1 MKKVLTKIGI
11 LAAVFVIAV
20 IVISSRMNKQ
30 TTDNKT
36 DLETATLPVL
46 SMEIDGNEL
55 NQLAGYKSEMQAD
68 FMRDSLTPIDTDK
81 EITLV
86 INPYEYKIKSV
97 AYEVRTSDGSKVVEN
112 AKIKS
117 FEKEED
123 AQKASFTIEQPIRM
137 NQEYSLRFAVETDKE
152 TVYYYTRLI
161 QRAGLNTDKYL
172 EFAQS
177 FYQMCLDK
185 SSRSE
190 LNKYLETDGSMNS
203 QSFTE
208 VNINSTSDMVSWGS
222 LEPQLFRKGVPT
234 IKDIN
239 ETTGSVTVEYMI
251 ASKDDEGNQEIYHVT
266 DFYRMRYTQAKI
278 MLLDFE
284 RSARQVFDGNLP
296 VITKDGINLGVAF
309 KDVQHVTNQNAD
321 IAAFVQE
328 GELWSFNKTANK
340 MTRIFSFREDGETD
354 IRNESTE
361 HNIKIIRVGETGDVD
376 FVLYGYMSRGSHEGT
391 VGTGVYH
398 YSNDQNVLE
407 EKFFL
412 PSTKSYEF
420 LREDLEMLSYIST
433 QDQLYLLLEGNLY
446 RFDTQSKEYEVLK
459 SGISKD
465 AFSVSATNA
474 HAAWLEGND
483 EYNTT
488 EITEID
494 FESGE
499 TRTIAAQEGTKLKAI
514 GFINEDLVYGIA
526 NDQDI
531 LTDASG
537 NIQFAMHEVRIESFD
552 GALVKNYQQE
562 GVYILQVNIQQGLL
576 ELIRANW
583 QDGAYVQINSDHI
596 MNNVQQEEK
605 MLTVNAKVTE
615 RQGMQVR
622 LNFSSSIRDKNPLVI
637 VSKLMENQENRT
649 LNMEPDKTEGGQAY
663 YVYAKG
669 KLDSIFTH
677 PNEAI
682 VRADNQAGVVL
693 NRAQQYVWERG
704 NLKTRVTIDLGDVPE
719 VFRTGTL
726 DTDALA
732 EGLNGAGTVLNLTG
746 CSLKSVLYE
755 VSASRPVIAKIS
767 DTETVVIIGYD
778 PYNTILYNPVT
789 QETYPYGLND
799 STELFQNAGN
809 VFISYIEAIKD

>member
-1 MKKVLTKIGI
+1 MKRILTKIGI
-11 LAAVFVIAV
+11 LAALFVIAV
-20 IVISSRMNKQ
+20 LVISSRMNKQ

-36 DLETATLPVL
+36 DLEAASLPVL

-55 NQLAGYKSEMQAD
+55 NQLLGYKQEMQVD

-81 EITLV
+81 EITLA
-86 INPYEYKIKSV
+86 ITPCGHKIKSV

-117 FEKEED
+117 FSKEENT
-123 AQKASFTIEQPIRM
+123 QKATFAIQQPIRM

-172 EFAQS
+172 EFAET
-177 FYQMCLDK
+177 FYQLCLDK

-190 LNKYLETDGSMNS
+190 LTKYLETDSSMNS
-203 QSFTE
+203 QSYTE
-208 VNINSTSDMVSWGS
+208 VNIKSTNDMVSWGK
-222 LEPQLFRKGVPT
+222 LEPQLFRKGIPT

-239 ETTGSVTVEYMI
+239 ETTGSISIEYMI
-251 ASKDDEGNQEIYHVT
+251 SAKDEEGNQELYHVT
-266 DFYRMRYTQAKI
+266 DFYRMRYTQARV

-296 VITKDGINLGVAF
+296 VITKDGINLGVAS
-309 KDVQHVTNQNAD
+309 KEVQHVTNQNAD
-321 IAAFVQE
+321 IVAFVQE
-328 GELWSFNKTANK
+328 GELWSYNKTANK
-340 MTRIFSFREDGETD
+340 LTRILSFREDGESD
-354 IRNESTE
+354 IRYESTA
-361 HNIKIIRVGETGDVD
+361 HSMKIIRVGETGDVD
-376 FVLYGYMSRGSHEGT
+376 FVLYGYMSRGSHEGV

-412 PSTKSYEF
+412 PTTQSYEF
-420 LREDLEMLSYIST
+420 LRKDLEKLSYIST
-433 QDQLYLLLEGNLY
+433 QDQLYLLLEGSLY

-459 SGISKD
+459 SGIPKD
-465 AFSVSATNA
+465 GFYVSATNA
-474 HAAWLEGND
+474 HAAWMEGND
-483 EYNTT
+483 ANNTT
-488 EITEID
+488 QITEID

-499 TRTIAAQEGTKLKAI
+499 TRTITAAEGTRLRAV

-526 NDQDI
+526 NESDI

-537 NIQFAMHEVRIESFD
+537 NIQFAMNEVRIESFD
-552 GALVKNYQQE
+552 GTLVKNYQQE
-562 GVYILQVNIQQGLL
+562 GVYILGITLQQGLI
-576 ELIRANW
+576 ELSRANW
-583 QDGAYVQINSDHI
+583 QDGAYVEINTDHI

-605 MLTVNAKVTE
+605 AITVNAKVTE
-615 RQGMQVR
+615 RQGMQIR
-622 LNFSSSIRDKNPLVI
+622 LNFSSSIRDKNPLVM
-637 VSKLMENQENRT
+637 VSKMMESQENRT
-649 LNMEPDKTEGGQAY
+649 LNMEVEKTQDGQAY

-669 KLDSIFTH
+669 KLDSIFTR

-682 VRADNQAGVVL
+682 VRADEQTGVVL

-704 NLKTRVTIDLGDVPE
+704 NLKTRVTMELGDIPE
-719 VFRTGTL
+719 VFKTGEL

-732 EGLNGAGTVLNLTG
+732 EGLGSSGTVHNLTG
-746 CSLKSVLYE
+746 CSLQSVLYE

-767 DTETVVIIGYD
+767 DTESVLIIGYD

-799 STELFQNAGN
+799 STELFQSAGN
-809 VFISYIEAIKD
+809 VFISYIESID

>member
-1 MKKVLTKIGI
+1 MKRILTKIGI
-11 LAAVFVIAV
+11 LAAVFVVAV
-20 IVISSRMNKQ
+20 LVISSRMNKQ

-36 DLETATLPVL
+36 DLEPASLPVL

-55 NQLAGYKSEMQAD
+55 NQLLGYKQEMQVD

-81 EITLV
+81 EITLA
-86 INPYEYKIKSV
+86 ITPFGHKIKSV

-117 FEKEED
+117 FSKEENT
-123 AQKASFTIEQPIRM
+123 QKATFAIQQPIRM

-172 EFAQS
+172 EFAET
-177 FYQMCLDK
+177 FYQLCLDK
-185 SSRSE
+185 SSQSE
-190 LNKYLETDGSMNS
+190 LTKYLETDSSMNS
-203 QSFTE
+203 QSYTE
-208 VNINSTSDMVSWGS
+208 VNIKSTNDMVSWGK
-222 LEPQLFRKGVPT
+222 LEPQLYRKGIPT

-239 ETTGSVTVEYMI
+239 ETTGSISIEYMI
-251 ASKDDEGNQEIYHVT
+251 SSKDEEGNQELYHVT
-266 DFYRMRYTQAKI
+266 DFYRMRYTQARV

-296 VITKDGINLGVAF
+296 VITKDGINLGVAS
-309 KDVQHVTNQNAD
+309 KEVQHVTNQNAD
-321 IAAFVQE
+321 IVAFVQE
-328 GELWSFNKTANK
+328 GELWSYNKTANK
-340 MTRIFSFREDGETD
+340 LTRILSFREDGESD
-354 IRNESTE
+354 IRYESTA
-361 HNIKIIRVGETGDVD
+361 HNMKIIRVGETGDGD
-376 FVLYGYMSRGSHEGT
+376 FGRYGYMSRGSHEGV

-412 PSTKSYEF
+412 PTTQSYEF
-420 LREDLEMLSYIST
+420 LRKDLEKLSYIST
-433 QDQLYLLLEGNLY
+433 QDQLYLLLEGSLY

-459 SGISKD
+459 SGIPKD
-465 AFSVSATNA
+465 GFYVSATNA
-474 HAAWLEGND
+474 HAAWMEGND
-483 EYNTT
+483 ANNTT
-488 EITEID
+488 QITEID

-499 TRTIAAQEGTKLKAI
+499 TRTIAAAEGTRLRAV

-526 NDQDI
+526 NEPDI
-531 LTDASG
+531 LTDATG
-537 NIQFAMHEVRIESFD
+537 NIQFAMNEVRIESFD
-552 GALVKNYQQE
+552 GTLVKNYQQD
-562 GVYILQVNIQQGLL
+562 GVYILGITLQQGLI
-576 ELIRANW
+576 ELSRANW

-605 MLTVNAKVTE
+605 AITVNAKVTE
-615 RQGMQVR
+615 RQGMQIR
-622 LNFSSSIRDKNPLVI
+622 LNFSTSIRDKNPLVM
-637 VSKLMENQENRT
+637 VSKMMESQENRT
-649 LNMEPDKTEGGQAY
+649 LNMEVEKTEDGQAY

-669 KLDSIFTH
+669 KLDSIFTR

-682 VRADNQAGVVL
+682 VRADEQTGVVL

-704 NLKTRVTIDLGDVPE
+704 NLKTRVTIELGDIPE
-719 VFRTGTL
+719 VFKTGEL

-732 EGLNGAGTVLNLTG
+732 EGLGGSGTVLNLTG
-746 CSLKSVLYE
+746 CSLQSILYE

-767 DTETVVIIGYD
+767 DTESVLIIGYD

-799 STELFQNAGN
+799 STELFQSAGN
-809 VFISYIEAIKD
+809 VFISYIESID

>member
-1 MKKVLTKIGI
+1 MKRILTKIGI
-11 LAAVFVIAV
+11 LAALFVIAV
-20 IVISSRMNKQ
+20 LVISSRMNKQ

-36 DLETATLPVL
+36 DLEAASLPVL

-55 NQLAGYKSEMQAD
+55 NQLLGYKQEMQVD

-81 EITLV
+81 EITLA
-86 INPYEYKIKSV
+86 ITPCGHKIKSV

-117 FEKEED
+117 FSKEENT
-123 AQKASFTIEQPIRM
+123 QKATFAIQQPIRM

-172 EFAQS
+172 EFAET
-177 FYQMCLDK
+177 FYQLCLDK

-190 LNKYLETDGSMNS
+190 LTKYLETDSSMNS
-203 QSFTE
+203 QSYTE
-208 VNINSTSDMVSWGS
+208 VNIKSTNDMVSWGK
-222 LEPQLFRKGVPT
+222 LEPQLFRKGIPT

-239 ETTGSVTVEYMI
+239 ETTGSISIEYMLS
-251 ASKDDEGNQEIYHVT
+251 AKDEEGNQELYHVT
-266 DFYRMRYTQAKI
+266 DFYRMRYTQARV

-296 VITKDGINLGVAF
+296 VITKDGINLGVAS
-309 KDVQHVTNQNAD
+309 KEVQHVTNQNAD
-321 IAAFVQE
+321 IVAFVQE
-328 GELWSFNKTANK
+328 GELWSYNKTANK
-340 MTRIFSFREDGETD
+340 LTRILSFREDGESD
-354 IRNESTE
+354 IRYESTA
-361 HNIKIIRVGETGDVD
+361 HSMKIIRVGETGDVD
-376 FVLYGYMSRGSHEGT
+376 FVLYGYMSRGSHEGV

-412 PSTKSYEF
+412 PTTQSYEF
-420 LREDLEMLSYIST
+420 LRKDLEKLSYIST
-433 QDQLYLLLEGNLY
+433 QDQLYLLLEGSLY

-459 SGISKD
+459 SGIPKD
-465 AFSVSATNA
+465 GFYVSATNA
-474 HAAWLEGND
+474 HAAWMEGND
-483 EYNTT
+483 ANNTT
-488 EITEID
+488 QITEID

-499 TRTIAAQEGTKLKAI
+499 TRTITAAEGTRLRAV

-526 NDQDI
+526 NESDI
-531 LTDASG
+531 LTDASE
-537 NIQFAMHEVRIESFD
+537 NIQFAMNEVRIESFD
-552 GALVKNYQQE
+552 GTLVKNYQQE
-562 GVYILQVNIQQGLL
+562 GVYILGITLQQGLI
-576 ELIRANW
+576 ELSRANW
-583 QDGAYVQINSDHI
+583 QDGAYVEINTDHI

-605 MLTVNAKVTE
+605 AITVNAKVTE
-615 RQGMQVR
+615 RQGMQIR
-622 LNFSSSIRDKNPLVI
+622 LNFSSSIRDKNPLVM
-637 VSKLMENQENRT
+637 VSKMMESQENRT
-649 LNMEPDKTEGGQAY
+649 LNMEVEKTQDGQAY

-669 KLDSIFTH
+669 KLDSIFTR

-682 VRADNQAGVVL
+682 VRADEQTGVVL

-704 NLKTRVTIDLGDVPE
+704 NLKTRVTMELGDIPE
-719 VFRTGTL
+719 VFKTGEL

-732 EGLNGAGTVLNLTG
+732 EGLGSSGTVLNLTG
-746 CSLKSVLYE
+746 CSLQSVLYE

-767 DTETVVIIGYD
+767 DTESVLIIGYD

-799 STELFQNAGN
+799 STELFQSAGN
-809 VFISYIEAIKD
+809 VFISYIESID

>member
-1 MKKVLTKIGI
+1 MKRILTKIGI
-11 LAAVFVIAV
+11 LAALFVIAV
-20 IVISSRMNKQ
+20 LVISSRMNKQ

-36 DLETATLPVL
+36 DLEAASLPVL

-55 NQLAGYKSEMQAD
+55 NQLLGYKQEMQVD

-81 EITLV
+81 EITLA
-86 INPYEYKIKSV
+86 ITPCGHKIKSV

-117 FEKEED
+117 FSKEENT
-123 AQKASFTIEQPIRM
+123 QKATFAIQQPIRM

-172 EFAQS
+172 EFAET
-177 FYQMCLDK
+177 FYQLCLDK

-190 LNKYLETDGSMNS
+190 LTKYLETDSSMNS
-203 QSFTE
+203 QSYTE
-208 VNINSTSDMVSWGS
+208 VNIKSTNDMVSWGK
-222 LEPQLFRKGVPT
+222 LEPQLFRKGIPT

-239 ETTGSVTVEYMI
+239 ETTGSISIEYMI
-251 ASKDDEGNQEIYHVT
+251 SAKDEEGNQELYHVT
-266 DFYRMRYTQAKI
+266 DFYRMRYTQARV

-284 RSARQVFDGNLP
+284 RSARQVFDGSLP
-296 VITKDGINLGVAF
+296 VITKDGINLGVAS
-309 KDVQHVTNQNAD
+309 KEVQHVTNQNAD
-321 IAAFVQE
+321 IVAFVQE
-328 GELWSFNKTANK
+328 GELWSYNKTANK
-340 MTRIFSFREDGETD
+340 LTRILSFREDGESD
-354 IRNESTE
+354 IRYESTA
-361 HNIKIIRVGETGDVD
+361 HSMKIIRVGETGDVD
-376 FVLYGYMSRGSHEGT
+376 FVLYGYMSRGSHEGV

-412 PSTKSYEF
+412 PTTQSYEF
-420 LREDLEMLSYIST
+420 LRKDLEKLSYIST
-433 QDQLYLLLEGNLY
+433 QDQLYLLLEGSLY

-459 SGISKD
+459 SGIPKD
-465 AFSVSATNA
+465 GFYVSATNA
-474 HAAWLEGND
+474 HAAWMEGND
-483 EYNTT
+483 ANNTT
-488 EITEID
+488 QITEID

-499 TRTIAAQEGTKLKAI
+499 TRTITAAEGTRLRAV

-526 NDQDI
+526 NESDI

-537 NIQFAMHEVRIESFD
+537 NIQFAMNEVRIESFD
-552 GALVKNYQQE
+552 GTLVKNYQQE
-562 GVYILQVNIQQGLL
+562 GVYILGITLQQGLI
-576 ELIRANW
+576 ELSRANW
-583 QDGAYVQINSDHI
+583 QDGAYVEINTDHI

-605 MLTVNAKVTE
+605 AITVNAKVTE
-615 RQGMQVR
+615 RQGMQIR
-622 LNFSSSIRDKNPLVI
+622 LNFSSSIRDKNPLVM
-637 VSKLMENQENRT
+637 VSKMMESQENRT
-649 LNMEPDKTEGGQAY
+649 LNMEVEKTQDGQAY

-669 KLDSIFTH
+669 KLDSIFTR

-682 VRADNQAGVVL
+682 VRADEQTGVVL

-704 NLKTRVTIDLGDVPE
+704 NLKTRVTMELGDIPE
-719 VFRTGTL
+719 VFKTGEL

-732 EGLNGAGTVLNLTG
+732 EGLGSSGTVLNLTG
-746 CSLKSVLYE
+746 CSLQSVLYE

-767 DTETVVIIGYD
+767 DTESVLIIGYD

-799 STELFQNAGN
+799 STELFQSAGN
-809 VFISYIEAIKD
+809 VFISYIESID

>member
-1 MKKVLTKIGI
+1 MKRILTKIGI
-11 LAAVFVIAV
+11 LAALFVIAV
-20 IVISSRMNKQ
+20 LVISSRMNKQ

-36 DLETATLPVL
+36 DLEATSLPVL

-55 NQLAGYKSEMQAD
+55 NQLLGYKQEMQVD
-68 FMRDSLTPIDTDK
+68 FMRDSLTPIETDK
-81 EITLV
+81 EITLA
-86 INPYEYKIKSV
+86 ITPCGHKIKSV

-117 FEKEED
+117 FSKEENT
-123 AQKASFTIEQPIRM
+123 QKATFAIQQPIRM

-172 EFAQS
+172 EFAET
-177 FYQMCLDK
+177 FYQLCLDK

-190 LNKYLETDGSMNS
+190 LTKYLETDSSMNS
-203 QSFTE
+203 QSYTE
-208 VNINSTSDMVSWGS
+208 VNIKSTNDMVSWGK
-222 LEPQLFRKGVPT
+222 LEPQLFRKGIPT

-239 ETTGSVTVEYMI
+239 ETTGSISIEYMI
-251 ASKDDEGNQEIYHVT
+251 SAKDEEGNQELYHVT
-266 DFYRMRYTQAKI
+266 DFYRMRYTQARV

-296 VITKDGINLGVAF
+296 VITKDGINLGVAS
-309 KDVQHVTNQNAD
+309 KEVQHVTNQNAD
-321 IAAFVQE
+321 IVAFVQE
-328 GELWSFNKTANK
+328 GELWSYNKTANK
-340 MTRIFSFREDGETD
+340 LTRILSFREDGESD
-354 IRNESTE
+354 IRYESTA
-361 HNIKIIRVGETGDVD
+361 HSMKIIRVGETGDVD
-376 FVLYGYMSRGSHEGT
+376 FVLYGYMSRGSHEGV

-412 PSTKSYEF
+412 PTTQSYEF
-420 LREDLEMLSYIST
+420 LRKDLEKLSYIST
-433 QDQLYLLLEGNLY
+433 QDQLYLLLEGSLY

-459 SGISKD
+459 SGIPKD
-465 AFSVSATNA
+465 GFYVSATNA
-474 HAAWLEGND
+474 HAAWMEGND
-483 EYNTT
+483 ANNTT
-488 EITEID
+488 QITEID

-499 TRTIAAQEGTKLKAI
+499 TRTITAAEGTRLRAV

-526 NDQDI
+526 NESDI

-537 NIQFAMHEVRIESFD
+537 NIQFAMNEVRIESFD
-552 GALVKNYQQE
+552 GTLVKNYQQE
-562 GVYILQVNIQQGLL
+562 GVYILGITLQQGLI
-576 ELIRANW
+576 ELSRANW
-583 QDGAYVQINSDHI
+583 QDGAYVEINTDHI

-605 MLTVNAKVTE
+605 AITVNAKVTE
-615 RQGMQVR
+615 RQGMQIR
-622 LNFSSSIRDKNPLVI
+622 LNFSSSIRDKNPLVM
-637 VSKLMENQENRT
+637 VSKMMESQENRT
-649 LNMEPDKTEGGQAY
+649 LNMEVEKTQDGQAY

-669 KLDSIFTH
+669 KLDSIFTR

-682 VRADNQAGVVL
+682 VRADEQTGVVL

-704 NLKTRVTIDLGDVPE
+704 NLKTRVTMELGDIPE
-719 VFRTGTL
+719 VFKTGEL

-732 EGLNGAGTVLNLTG
+732 EGLGSSGTVLNLTG
-746 CSLKSVLYE
+746 CSLQSVLYE

-767 DTETVVIIGYD
+767 DTESVLIIGYD

-799 STELFQNAGN
+799 STELFQSAGN
-809 VFISYIEAIKD
+809 VFISYIESID

>member
-1 MKKVLTKIGI
+1 MKRILTKIGI
-11 LAAVFVIAV
+11 LAALFVIAV
-20 IVISSRMNKQ
+20 LVISSRMNKQ

-36 DLETATLPVL
+36 DLEAASLPVL

-55 NQLAGYKSEMQAD
+55 NQLLGYKQEMQVD

-81 EITLV
+81 EITLA
-86 INPYEYKIKSV
+86 ITPCGHKIKSV

-117 FEKEED
+117 FSKEENT
-123 AQKASFTIEQPIRM
+123 QKATFAIQQPIRM

-172 EFAQS
+172 EFAET
-177 FYQMCLDK
+177 FYQLCLDK

-190 LNKYLETDGSMNS
+190 LTKYLETDSSMNS
-203 QSFTE
+203 QSYTE
-208 VNINSTSDMVSWGS
+208 VNIKSTNDMVSWGK
-222 LEPQLFRKGVPT
+222 LEPQLFRKGIPT

-239 ETTGSVTVEYMI
+239 ETTGSISIEYMI
-251 ASKDDEGNQEIYHVT
+251 SAKDEEGNQELYHVT
-266 DFYRMRYTQAKI
+266 DFYRMRYTQARV

-296 VITKDGINLGVAF
+296 VITKDGINLGVAS
-309 KDVQHVTNQNAD
+309 KEVQHVTNQNAD
-321 IAAFVQE
+321 IVAFVQE
-328 GELWSFNKTANK
+328 GELWSYNKTANK
-340 MTRIFSFREDGETD
+340 LTRILSFREDGESD
-354 IRNESTE
+354 IRYESTA
-361 HNIKIIRVGETGDVD
+361 HSMKIIRVGETGDVD
-376 FVLYGYMSRGSHEGT
+376 FVLYGYMSRGSHEGV

-412 PSTKSYEF
+412 PTTQSYEF
-420 LREDLEMLSYIST
+420 LRKDLEKLSYIST
-433 QDQLYLLLEGNLY
+433 QDQLYLLLEGSLY

-459 SGISKD
+459 SGIPKD
-465 AFSVSATNA
+465 GFYVSATNA
-474 HAAWLEGND
+474 HAAWMEGND
-483 EYNTT
+483 ANNTT
-488 EITEID
+488 QITEID

-499 TRTIAAQEGTKLKAI
+499 TRTITAAEGTRLRAV

-526 NDQDI
+526 NESDI
-531 LTDASG
+531 LTDASE
-537 NIQFAMHEVRIESFD
+537 NIQFAMNEVRIESFD
-552 GALVKNYQQE
+552 GTLVKNYQQE
-562 GVYILQVNIQQGLL
+562 GVYILGITLQQGLI
-576 ELIRANW
+576 ELSRANW
-583 QDGAYVQINSDHI
+583 QDGAYVEINTDHI

-605 MLTVNAKVTE
+605 AITVNAKVTE
-615 RQGMQVR
+615 RQGMQIR
-622 LNFSSSIRDKNPLVI
+622 LNFSSSIRDKNPLVM
-637 VSKLMENQENRT
+637 VSKMMESQENRT
-649 LNMEPDKTEGGQAY
+649 LNMEVEKTQDGQAY

-669 KLDSIFTH
+669 KLDSIFTR

-682 VRADNQAGVVL
+682 VRADEQTGVVL

-704 NLKTRVTIDLGDVPE
+704 NLKTRVTMELGDIPE
-719 VFRTGTL
+719 VFKTGEL

-732 EGLNGAGTVLNLTG
+732 EGLGSSGTVLNLTG
-746 CSLKSVLYE
+746 CSLQSVLYE

-767 DTETVVIIGYD
+767 DTESVLIIGYD

-799 STELFQNAGN
+799 STELFQSAGN
-809 VFISYIEAIKD
+809 VFISYIESID

>member
-1 MKKVLTKIGI
+1 MKRILTKIGI
-11 LAAVFVIAV
+11 LAVLFVIAV
-20 IVISSRMNKQ
+20 LVISSRMNKQ

-36 DLETATLPVL
+36 DLEAASLPVL

-55 NQLAGYKSEMQAD
+55 NQLLGYKQEMQVD

-81 EITLV
+81 EITLA
-86 INPYEYKIKSV
+86 ITPCGHKIKSV

-117 FEKEED
+117 FSKEENT
-123 AQKASFTIEQPIRM
+123 QKATFAIQQPIRM

-172 EFAQS
+172 EFAET
-177 FYQMCLDK
+177 FYQLCLDK

-190 LNKYLETDGSMNS
+190 LTKYLETDSSMNS
-203 QSFTE
+203 QSYTE
-208 VNINSTSDMVSWGS
+208 VNIKSTNDMVSWGK
-222 LEPQLFRKGVPT
+222 LEPQLFRKGIPT

-239 ETTGSVTVEYMI
+239 ETTGSISIEYMI
-251 ASKDDEGNQEIYHVT
+251 SAKDEEGNQELYHVT
-266 DFYRMRYTQAKI
+266 DFYRMRYTQARV

-296 VITKDGINLGVAF
+296 VITKDGINLGVAS
-309 KDVQHVTNQNAD
+309 KEVQHVTNQNAD
-321 IAAFVQE
+321 IVAFVQE
-328 GELWSFNKTANK
+328 GELWSYNKTANK
-340 MTRIFSFREDGETD
+340 LTRILSFREDGESD
-354 IRNESTE
+354 IRYESTA
-361 HNIKIIRVGETGDVD
+361 HSMKIIRVGETGDVD
-376 FVLYGYMSRGSHEGT
+376 FVLYGYMSRGSHEGV

-412 PSTKSYEF
+412 PTTQSYEF
-420 LREDLEMLSYIST
+420 LRKDLEKLSYIST
-433 QDQLYLLLEGNLY
+433 QDQLYLLLEGSLY

-459 SGISKD
+459 SGIPKD
-465 AFSVSATNA
+465 GFYVSATNA
-474 HAAWLEGND
+474 HAAWMEGND
-483 EYNTT
+483 ANNTT
-488 EITEID
+488 QITEID

-499 TRTIAAQEGTKLKAI
+499 TRTITAAEGTRLRAV

-526 NDQDI
+526 NESDI

-537 NIQFAMHEVRIESFD
+537 NIQFAMNEVRIESFD
-552 GALVKNYQQE
+552 GTLVKNYQQE
-562 GVYILQVNIQQGLL
+562 GVYILGITLQQGLI
-576 ELIRANW
+576 ELSRANW
-583 QDGAYVQINSDHI
+583 QDGAYVEINTDHI

-605 MLTVNAKVTE
+605 AITVNAKVTE
-615 RQGMQVR
+615 RQGMQIR
-622 LNFSSSIRDKNPLVI
+622 LNFSSSIRDKNPLVM
-637 VSKLMENQENRT
+637 VSKMMESQENRT
-649 LNMEPDKTEGGQAY
+649 LNMEVEKTQDGQAY

-669 KLDSIFTH
+669 KLDSIFTR

-682 VRADNQAGVVL
+682 VRADEQTGVVL

-704 NLKTRVTIDLGDVPE
+704 NLKTRVTMELGDIPE
-719 VFRTGTL
+719 VFKTGEL
-726 DTDALA
+726 DTDTLA
-732 EGLNGAGTVLNLTG
+732 EGLGSSGTVLNLTG
-746 CSLKSVLYE
+746 CSLQSVLYE

-767 DTETVVIIGYD
+767 DTESVLIIGYD

-799 STELFQNAGN
+799 STELFQSAGN
-809 VFISYIEAIKD
+809 VFISYIESID

>member
-1 MKKVLTKIGI
+1 MKRILTKIGI
-11 LAAVFVIAV
+11 LAALFVIAV
-20 IVISSRMNKQ
+20 LVISSRMNKQ

-36 DLETATLPVL
+36 DLEAASLPVL

-55 NQLAGYKSEMQAD
+55 NQLLGYKQEMQVD

-81 EITLV
+81 EITLA
-86 INPYEYKIKSV
+86 ITPCGHKIKSV

-117 FEKEED
+117 FSKEENT
-123 AQKASFTIEQPIRM
+123 QKATFAIQQPIRM

-172 EFAQS
+172 EFAET
-177 FYQMCLDK
+177 FYQLCLDK

-190 LNKYLETDGSMNS
+190 LTKYLETDSSMNS
-203 QSFTE
+203 QSYTE
-208 VNINSTSDMVSWGS
+208 VNIKSTNDMVSWGK
-222 LEPQLFRKGVPT
+222 LEPQLFRKGIPT

-239 ETTGSVTVEYMI
+239 ETTGSISIEYMI
-251 ASKDDEGNQEIYHVT
+251 SAKDEEGNQELYHVT
-266 DFYRMRYTQAKI
+266 DFYRMRYTQARV

-296 VITKDGINLGVAF
+296 VITKDGINLGVAS
-309 KDVQHVTNQNAD
+309 KEVQHVTNQNAD
-321 IAAFVQE
+321 IVAFVQE
-328 GELWSFNKTANK
+328 GELWSYNKTANK
-340 MTRIFSFREDGETD
+340 LTRILSFREDGESD
-354 IRNESTE
+354 IRYESTA
-361 HNIKIIRVGETGDVD
+361 HNMKIIRVGETGDVD
-376 FVLYGYMSRGSHEGT
+376 FVLYGYMSRGSHEGV

-412 PSTKSYEF
+412 PTTQSYEF
-420 LREDLEMLSYIST
+420 LRKDLEKLSYIST
-433 QDQLYLLLEGNLY
+433 QDQLYLLLEGSLY

-459 SGISKD
+459 SGIPKD
-465 AFSVSATNA
+465 GFYVSATNA
-474 HAAWLEGND
+474 HAAWMEGND
-483 EYNTT
+483 ANNTT
-488 EITEID
+488 QITEID

-499 TRTIAAQEGTKLKAI
+499 TRTITAAEGTRLRAV

-526 NDQDI
+526 NESDI

-537 NIQFAMHEVRIESFD
+537 NIQFAMNEVRIESFD
-552 GALVKNYQQE
+552 GTLVKNYQQE
-562 GVYILQVNIQQGLL
+562 GVYILGITLQQGLI
-576 ELIRANW
+576 ELSRANW
-583 QDGAYVQINSDHI
+583 QDGAYVEINTDHI

-605 MLTVNAKVTE
+605 AITVNAKVTE
-615 RQGMQVR
+615 RQGMQIR
-622 LNFSSSIRDKNPLVI
+622 LNFSSSIRDKNPLVM
-637 VSKLMENQENRT
+637 VSKMMESQENRT
-649 LNMEPDKTEGGQAY
+649 LNMEVEKTQDGQAY

-669 KLDSIFTH
+669 KLDSIFTR

-682 VRADNQAGVVL
+682 VRADEQTGVVL

-704 NLKTRVTIDLGDVPE
+704 NLKTRVTMELGDIPE
-719 VFRTGTL
+719 VFKIGEL

-732 EGLNGAGTVLNLTG
+732 EGLGSSGTVLNLTG
-746 CSLKSVLYE
+746 CSLQSVLYE

-767 DTETVVIIGYD
+767 DTESVLIIGYD

-799 STELFQNAGN
+799 STELFQSAGN
-809 VFISYIEAIKD
+809 VFISYIESID

>member
-1 MKKVLTKIGI
+1 MKRILTKIGI
-11 LAAVFVIAV
+11 LAALFVIAV
-20 IVISSRMNKQ
+20 LVISSRMNKQ

-36 DLETATLPVL
+36 DLEAASLPVL

-55 NQLAGYKSEMQAD
+55 NQLLGYKQEMQVD
-68 FMRDSLTPIDTDK
+68 FMRDSLTPIETDK
-81 EITLV
+81 EITLA
-86 INPYEYKIKSV
+86 ITPCGHKIKSV

-117 FEKEED
+117 FSKEENT
-123 AQKASFTIEQPIRM
+123 QKATFAIQQPIRM

-172 EFAQS
+172 EFAET
-177 FYQMCLDK
+177 FYQLCLDK

-190 LNKYLETDGSMNS
+190 LTKYLETDSSMNS
-203 QSFTE
+203 QSYTE
-208 VNINSTSDMVSWGS
+208 VNIKSTNDMVSWGK
-222 LEPQLFRKGVPT
+222 LEPQLFRKGIPT

-239 ETTGSVTVEYMI
+239 ETTGSISIEYMI
-251 ASKDDEGNQEIYHVT
+251 SAKDEEGNQELYHVT
-266 DFYRMRYTQAKI
+266 DFYRMRYTQARV

-296 VITKDGINLGVAF
+296 VITKDGINLGVAS
-309 KDVQHVTNQNAD
+309 KEVQHVTNQNAD
-321 IAAFVQE
+321 IVAFVQE
-328 GELWSFNKTANK
+328 GELWSYNKTANK
-340 MTRIFSFREDGETD
+340 LTRILSFREDGESD
-354 IRNESTE
+354 IRYESTA
-361 HNIKIIRVGETGDVD
+361 HSMKIIRVGETGDVD
-376 FVLYGYMSRGSHEGT
+376 FVLYGYMSRGSHEGV

-412 PSTKSYEF
+412 PTTQSYEF
-420 LREDLEMLSYIST
+420 LRKDLEKLSYIST
-433 QDQLYLLLEGNLY
+433 QDQLYLLLEGSLY

-459 SGISKD
+459 SGIPKD
-465 AFSVSATNA
+465 GFYVSATNA
-474 HAAWLEGND
+474 HAAWMEGND
-483 EYNTT
+483 ANNTT
-488 EITEID
+488 QITEID

-499 TRTIAAQEGTKLKAI
+499 TRTITAAEGTRLRAV

-526 NDQDI
+526 NESDI

-537 NIQFAMHEVRIESFD
+537 NIQFAMNEVRIESFD
-552 GALVKNYQQE
+552 GTLVKNYQQE
-562 GVYILQVNIQQGLL
+562 GVYILGITLQQGLI
-576 ELIRANW
+576 ELSRANW
-583 QDGAYVQINSDHI
+583 QDGAYVEINTDHI

-605 MLTVNAKVTE
+605 AITVNAKVTE
-615 RQGMQVR
+615 RQGMQIR
-622 LNFSSSIRDKNPLVI
+622 LNFSSSIRDKNPLVM
-637 VSKLMENQENRT
+637 VSKMMESQENRT
-649 LNMEPDKTEGGQAY
+649 LNMEVEKTQDGQAY

-669 KLDSIFTH
+669 KLDSIFTR

-682 VRADNQAGVVL
+682 VRADEQTGVVL

-704 NLKTRVTIDLGDVPE
+704 NLKTRVTMELGDIPE
-719 VFRTGTL
+719 VFKTGEL

-732 EGLNGAGTVLNLTG
+732 EGLGSSGTVLNLTG
-746 CSLKSVLYE
+746 CSLQSVLYE

-767 DTETVVIIGYD
+767 DTESVLIIGYD

-799 STELFQNAGN
+799 STELFQSAGN
-809 VFISYIEAIKD
+809 VFISYIESID

>member
-1 MKKVLTKIGI
+1 MKRILTKIGI
-11 LAAVFVIAV
+11 LAALFVIAV
-20 IVISSRMNKQ
+20 LVISSRINKQ

-36 DLETATLPVL
+36 DLEAASLPVL

-55 NQLAGYKSEMQAD
+55 NQLLGYKQEMQVD

-81 EITLV
+81 EITLA
-86 INPYEYKIKSV
+86 ITPCGHKIKSV

-117 FEKEED
+117 FSKEENT
-123 AQKASFTIEQPIRM
+123 QKATFAIQQPIRM

-172 EFAQS
+172 EFAET
-177 FYQMCLDK
+177 FYQLCLDK

-190 LNKYLETDGSMNS
+190 LTKYLETDSSMNS
-203 QSFTE
+203 QSYTE
-208 VNINSTSDMVSWGS
+208 VNIKSTNDMVSWGK
-222 LEPQLFRKGVPT
+222 LEPQLFRKGIPT

-239 ETTGSVTVEYMI
+239 ETTGSISIEYMI
-251 ASKDDEGNQEIYHVT
+251 SAKDEEGNQELYHVT
-266 DFYRMRYTQAKI
+266 DFYRMRYTQARV

-296 VITKDGINLGVAF
+296 VITKDGINLGVAS
-309 KDVQHVTNQNAD
+309 KEVQHVTNQNAD
-321 IAAFVQE
+321 IVAFVQE
-328 GELWSFNKTANK
+328 GELWSYNKTANK
-340 MTRIFSFREDGETD
+340 LTRILSFREDGESD
-354 IRNESTE
+354 IRYESTA
-361 HNIKIIRVGETGDVD
+361 HSMKIIRVGETGDVD
-376 FVLYGYMSRGSHEGT
+376 FVLYGYMSRGSHEGV

-412 PSTKSYEF
+412 PTTQSYEF
-420 LREDLEMLSYIST
+420 LRKDLEKLSYIST
-433 QDQLYLLLEGNLY
+433 QDQLYLLLEGSLY

-459 SGISKD
+459 SGIPKD
-465 AFSVSATNA
+465 GFYVSATNA
-474 HAAWLEGND
+474 HAAWMEGND
-483 EYNTT
+483 ANNTT
-488 EITEID
+488 QITEID

-499 TRTIAAQEGTKLKAI
+499 TRTITAAEGTRLRAV

-526 NDQDI
+526 NESDI

-537 NIQFAMHEVRIESFD
+537 NIQFAMNEVRIESFD
-552 GALVKNYQQE
+552 GTLVKNYQQE
-562 GVYILQVNIQQGLL
+562 GVYILGITLQQGLI
-576 ELIRANW
+576 ELSRANW
-583 QDGAYVQINSDHI
+583 QDGAYVEINTDHI

-605 MLTVNAKVTE
+605 AITVNAKVTE
-615 RQGMQVR
+615 RQGMQIR
-622 LNFSSSIRDKNPLVI
+622 LNFSSSIRDKNPLVM
-637 VSKLMENQENRT
+637 VSKMMESQENRT
-649 LNMEPDKTEGGQAY
+649 LNMEVEKTQDGQAY

-669 KLDSIFTH
+669 KLDSIFTR

-682 VRADNQAGVVL
+682 VRADEQTGVVL

-704 NLKTRVTIDLGDVPE
+704 NLKTRVTMELGDIPE
-719 VFRTGTL
+719 VFKTGEL

-732 EGLNGAGTVLNLTG
+732 EGLGSSGTVLNLTG
-746 CSLKSVLYE
+746 CSLQSVLYE

-767 DTETVVIIGYD
+767 DTESVLIIGYD

-799 STELFQNAGN
+799 STELFQSAGN
-809 VFISYIEAIKD
+809 VFISYIESID

>member
-1 MKKVLTKIGI
+1 MKRILTKIGI
-11 LAAVFVIAV
+11 LAALFVIAV
-20 IVISSRMNKQ
+20 LVISSRMNKQ

-36 DLETATLPVL
+36 DLEAASLPVL

-55 NQLAGYKSEMQAD
+55 NQLLGYKQEMQVD

-81 EITLV
+81 EITLA
-86 INPYEYKIKSV
+86 ITPCGHKIKSV

-117 FEKEED
+117 FSKEENT
-123 AQKASFTIEQPIRM
+123 QKATFAIQQPIRM

-172 EFAQS
+172 EFAET
-177 FYQMCLDK
+177 FYQLCLDK

-190 LNKYLETDGSMNS
+190 LTKYLETDSSMNS
-203 QSFTE
+203 QSYTE
-208 VNINSTSDMVSWGS
+208 VNIKSTNDMVSWGK
-222 LEPQLFRKGVPT
+222 LEPQLFRKGIPT

-239 ETTGSVTVEYMI
+239 KTTGSISIEYMI
-251 ASKDDEGNQEIYHVT
+251 SAKDEEGNQELYHVT
-266 DFYRMRYTQAKI
+266 DFYRMRYTQARV

-296 VITKDGINLGVAF
+296 VITKDGINLGVAS
-309 KDVQHVTNQNAD
+309 KEVQHVTNQNAD
-321 IAAFVQE
+321 IVAFVQE
-328 GELWSFNKTANK
+328 GELWSYNKTANK
-340 MTRIFSFREDGETD
+340 LTRILSFREDGESD
-354 IRNESTE
+354 IRYESTA
-361 HNIKIIRVGETGDVD
+361 HSMKIIRVGETGDVD
-376 FVLYGYMSRGSHEGT
+376 FVLYGYMSRGSHEGV

-412 PSTKSYEF
+412 PTTQSYEF
-420 LREDLEMLSYIST
+420 LRKDLEKLSYIST
-433 QDQLYLLLEGNLY
+433 QDQLYLLLEGSLY

-459 SGISKD
+459 SGIPKD
-465 AFSVSATNA
+465 GFYVSATNA
-474 HAAWLEGND
+474 HAAWMEGND
-483 EYNTT
+483 ANNTT
-488 EITEID
+488 QITEID

-499 TRTIAAQEGTKLKAI
+499 TRTITAAEGTRLRAV

-526 NDQDI
+526 NESDI

-537 NIQFAMHEVRIESFD
+537 NIQFAMNEVRIESFD
-552 GALVKNYQQE
+552 GTLVKNYQQE
-562 GVYILQVNIQQGLL
+562 GVYILGITLQQGLI
-576 ELIRANW
+576 ELSRANW
-583 QDGAYVQINSDHI
+583 QDGAYVEINTDHI

-605 MLTVNAKVTE
+605 AITVNAKVTE
-615 RQGMQVR
+615 RQGMQIR
-622 LNFSSSIRDKNPLVI
+622 LNFSSSIRDKNPLVM
-637 VSKLMENQENRT
+637 VSKMMESQENRT
-649 LNMEPDKTEGGQAY
+649 LNMEVEKTQDGQAY

-669 KLDSIFTH
+669 KLDSIFTR

-682 VRADNQAGVVL
+682 VRADEQTGVVL

-704 NLKTRVTIDLGDVPE
+704 NLKTRVTMGLGDIPE
-719 VFRTGTL
+719 VFKTGEL

-732 EGLNGAGTVLNLTG
+732 EGLGSSGTVLNLTG
-746 CSLKSVLYE
+746 CSLQSVLYE

-767 DTETVVIIGYD
+767 DTESVLIIGYD

-799 STELFQNAGN
+799 STELFQSAGN
-809 VFISYIEAIKD
+809 VFISYIESID

>member
-1 MKKVLTKIGI
+1 MKRILTKIGI
-11 LAAVFVIAV
+11 LAALFVIAV
-20 IVISSRMNKQ
+20 LVISSRMNKQ

-36 DLETATLPVL
+36 DLEAASLPVL

-55 NQLAGYKSEMQAD
+55 NQLLGYKQEMQVD

-81 EITLV
+81 EITLA
-86 INPYEYKIKSV
+86 ITPCGHKIKSV

-117 FEKEED
+117 FSKEENT
-123 AQKASFTIEQPIRM
+123 QKATFAIQQPIRM

-172 EFAQS
+172 EFAET
-177 FYQMCLDK
+177 FYQLCLDK

-190 LNKYLETDGSMNS
+190 LTKYLETDSSMNS
-203 QSFTE
+203 QSYTE
-208 VNINSTSDMVSWGS
+208 VNIKSTNDMVSWGK
-222 LEPQLFRKGVPT
+222 LEPQLFRKGIPT

-239 ETTGSVTVEYMI
+239 ETTGSISIEYMLS
-251 ASKDDEGNQEIYHVT
+251 AKDEEGNQELYHVT
-266 DFYRMRYTQAKI
+266 DFYRMRYTQARV

-296 VITKDGINLGVAF
+296 VITKDGINLGVAS
-309 KDVQHVTNQNAD
+309 KEVQHVTNQNAD
-321 IAAFVQE
+321 IVAFVQE
-328 GELWSFNKTANK
+328 GELWSYNKTANK
-340 MTRIFSFREDGETD
+340 LTRILSFREDGESD
-354 IRNESTE
+354 IRYESTA
-361 HNIKIIRVGETGDVD
+361 HSMKIIRVGETGDVD
-376 FVLYGYMSRGSHEGT
+376 FVLYGYMSRGSHEGV

-412 PSTKSYEF
+412 PTTQSYEF
-420 LREDLEMLSYIST
+420 LRKDLEKLSYIST
-433 QDQLYLLLEGNLY
+433 QDQLYLLLEGSLY

-459 SGISKD
+459 SGIPKD
-465 AFSVSATNA
+465 GFYVSATNA
-474 HAAWLEGND
+474 HAAWMEGND
-483 EYNTT
+483 ANNTT
-488 EITEID
+488 QITEID

-499 TRTIAAQEGTKLKAI
+499 TRTITAAEGTRLRAV

-526 NDQDI
+526 NESDI

-537 NIQFAMHEVRIESFD
+537 NIQFAMNEVRIESFD
-552 GALVKNYQQE
+552 GTLVKNYQQE
-562 GVYILQVNIQQGLL
+562 GVYILGITLQQGLI
-576 ELIRANW
+576 ELSRANW
-583 QDGAYVQINSDHI
+583 QDGAYVEINTDHI

-605 MLTVNAKVTE
+605 AITVNAKVTE
-615 RQGMQVR
+615 RQGMQIR
-622 LNFSSSIRDKNPLVI
+622 LNFSSSIRDKNPLVM
-637 VSKLMENQENRT
+637 VSKMMESQENRT
-649 LNMEPDKTEGGQAY
+649 LNMEVEKTQDGQAY

-669 KLDSIFTH
+669 KLDSIFTR

-682 VRADNQAGVVL
+682 VRADEQTGVVL

-704 NLKTRVTIDLGDVPE
+704 NLKTRVTMELGDIPE
-719 VFRTGTL
+719 VFKTGEL

-732 EGLNGAGTVLNLTG
+732 EGLGSSGTVLNLTG
-746 CSLKSVLYE
+746 CSLQSVLYE

-767 DTETVVIIGYD
+767 DTESVLIIGYD

-799 STELFQNAGN
+799 STELFQSAGN
-809 VFISYIEAIKD
+809 VFISYIESID

>member
-1 MKKVLTKIGI
+1 MKRILTKIGI
-11 LAAVFVIAV
+11 LAALFVIAV
-20 IVISSRMNKQ
+20 LVISSRMNKQ

-36 DLETATLPVL
+36 DLEAASLPVL

-55 NQLAGYKSEMQAD
+55 NQLLGYKQEMQVD

-81 EITLV
+81 EITLA
-86 INPYEYKIKSV
+86 ITPCGHKIKSV

-117 FEKEED
+117 FSKEENT
-123 AQKASFTIEQPIRM
+123 QKATFAIQQPIRM

-172 EFAQS
+172 EFAET
-177 FYQMCLDK
+177 FYQLCLDK

-190 LNKYLETDGSMNS
+190 LTKYLETDSSMNS
-203 QSFTE
+203 QSYTE
-208 VNINSTSDMVSWGS
+208 VNIKSTNDMVSWGK
-222 LEPQLFRKGVPT
+222 LEPQLFRKGIPT

-239 ETTGSVTVEYMI
+239 ETTGSISIEYMI
-251 ASKDDEGNQEIYHVT
+251 SAKDEEGNQELYHVT
-266 DFYRMRYTQAKI
+266 DFYRMRYTQARV

-296 VITKDGINLGVAF
+296 VITKDGINLGVAS
-309 KDVQHVTNQNAD
+309 KEVQHVTNQNAD
-321 IAAFVQE
+321 IVAFVQE
-328 GELWSFNKTANK
+328 GELWSYNKTANK
-340 MTRIFSFREDGETD
+340 LTRILSFREDGESD
-354 IRNESTE
+354 IRYESTA
-361 HNIKIIRVGETGDVD
+361 HSMKIIRVGETGDVD
-376 FVLYGYMSRGSHEGT
+376 FVLYGYMSRGSHEGV

-412 PSTKSYEF
+412 PTTQSYEF
-420 LREDLEMLSYIST
+420 LRKDLEKLSYIST
-433 QDQLYLLLEGNLY
+433 QDQLYLLLEGSLY

-459 SGISKD
+459 SGIPKD
-465 AFSVSATNA
+465 GFYVSATNA
-474 HAAWLEGND
+474 HAAWMEGND
-483 EYNTT
+483 ANNTT
-488 EITEID
+488 QITEID

-499 TRTIAAQEGTKLKAI
+499 TRTITAAEGTRLRAV

-526 NDQDI
+526 NESDI

-537 NIQFAMHEVRIESFD
+537 NIQFAMNEVRIESFD
-552 GALVKNYQQE
+552 GTLVKNYQQE
-562 GVYILQVNIQQGLL
+562 GVYILGITLQQGLI
-576 ELIRANW
+576 ELSRANW
-583 QDGAYVQINSDHI
+583 QDGAYVEINTDHI

-605 MLTVNAKVTE
+605 AITVNAKVTE
-615 RQGMQVR
+615 RQGMQIR
-622 LNFSSSIRDKNPLVI
+622 LNFSSSIRDKNPLVM
-637 VSKLMENQENRT
+637 VSKMMESQENRT
-649 LNMEPDKTEGGQAY
+649 LNMEVEKTQDGQAY

-669 KLDSIFTH
+669 KLDSIFTR

-682 VRADNQAGVVL
+682 VRADEQTGVVL

-704 NLKTRVTIDLGDVPE
+704 NLKTRVTMELGDIPE
-719 VFRTGTL
+719 VFKTGEL

-732 EGLNGAGTVLNLTG
+732 EGLGSSGTVLNLTG
-746 CSLKSVLYE
+746 CSLQSVLYE

-767 DTETVVIIGYD
+767 DTESVLIIGYD

-799 STELFQNAGN
+799 STELFQSAGN
-809 VFISYIEAIKD
+809 VFISYIESID

>member
-1 MKKVLTKIGI
+1 MKRILTKIGI
-11 LAAVFVIAV
+11 LAALFVIAV
-20 IVISSRMNKQ
+20 LVISSRMNKQ

-36 DLETATLPVL
+36 DLEAASLPVL

-55 NQLAGYKSEMQAD
+55 NQLLGYKQEMQVD
-68 FMRDSLTPIDTDK
+68 FMRDSLTPIETDK
-81 EITLV
+81 EITLA
-86 INPYEYKIKSV
+86 ITPCGHKIKSV

-117 FEKEED
+117 FSKEENT
-123 AQKASFTIEQPIRM
+123 QKATFAIQQPIRM

-172 EFAQS
+172 EFAET
-177 FYQMCLDK
+177 FYQLCLDK

-190 LNKYLETDGSMNS
+190 LTKYLETDSSMNS
-203 QSFTE
+203 QSYTE
-208 VNINSTSDMVSWGS
+208 VNIKSTNDMVSWGK
-222 LEPQLFRKGVPT
+222 LEPQLFRKGIPT

-239 ETTGSVTVEYMI
+239 ETTGSISIEYMI
-251 ASKDDEGNQEIYHVT
+251 SAKDEEGNQELYHVT
-266 DFYRMRYTQAKI
+266 DFYRMRYTQARV

-296 VITKDGINLGVAF
+296 VITKDGINLGVAS
-309 KDVQHVTNQNAD
+309 KEVQHVTNQNAD
-321 IAAFVQE
+321 IVAFVQE
-328 GELWSFNKTANK
+328 GELWSYNKTANK
-340 MTRIFSFREDGETD
+340 LTRILSFREDGESD
-354 IRNESTE
+354 IRYESTA
-361 HNIKIIRVGETGDVD
+361 HSMKIIRVGETGDVD
-376 FVLYGYMSRGSHEGT
+376 FVLYGYMSRGSHEGV

-412 PSTKSYEF
+412 PTTQSYEF
-420 LREDLEMLSYIST
+420 LRKDLEKLSYIST
-433 QDQLYLLLEGNLY
+433 QDQLYLLLEGSLY

-459 SGISKD
+459 SGIPKD
-465 AFSVSATNA
+465 GFYVSATNA
-474 HAAWLEGND
+474 HAAWMEGND
-483 EYNTT
+483 ANNTT
-488 EITEID
+488 QITEID

-499 TRTIAAQEGTKLKAI
+499 TRTITAAEGTRLRAV

-526 NDQDI
+526 NESDI

-537 NIQFAMHEVRIESFD
+537 NIQFAMNEVRIESFD
-552 GALVKNYQQE
+552 GTLVKNYQQE
-562 GVYILQVNIQQGLL
+562 GVYILGITLQQGLI
-576 ELIRANW
+576 ELSRANW
-583 QDGAYVQINSDHI
+583 QDGAYVEINTDHI

-605 MLTVNAKVTE
+605 AITVNAKVTE
-615 RQGMQVR
+615 RQGMQIR
-622 LNFSSSIRDKNPLVI
+622 LNFSSSIRDKNPLVM
-637 VSKLMENQENRT
+637 VSKMMESQENRT
-649 LNMEPDKTEGGQAY
+649 LNMEVEKTQDGQAY

-669 KLDSIFTH
+669 KLDSIFTR

-682 VRADNQAGVVL
+682 VRADEQTGVVL

-704 NLKTRVTIDLGDVPE
+704 NLKTRVTMGLGDIPE
-719 VFRTGTL
+719 VFKTGEL

-732 EGLNGAGTVLNLTG
+732 EGLGSSGTVLNLTG
-746 CSLKSVLYE
+746 CSLQSVLYE

-767 DTETVVIIGYD
+767 DTESVLIIGYD

-799 STELFQNAGN
+799 STELFQSAGN
-809 VFISYIEAIKD
+809 VFISYIESID

>member
-1 MKKVLTKIGI
+1 MKRILTKIGI
-11 LAAVFVIAV
+11 LAALFVIAV
-20 IVISSRMNKQ
+20 LVISSRMNKQ

-36 DLETATLPVL
+36 DLEAASLPVL

-55 NQLAGYKSEMQAD
+55 NQLLGYKQEMQVD

-81 EITLV
+81 EITLA
-86 INPYEYKIKSV
+86 ITPCGHKIKSV

-117 FEKEED
+117 FSKEENT
-123 AQKASFTIEQPIRM
+123 QKATFAIQQPIRM

-172 EFAQS
+172 EFAET
-177 FYQMCLDK
+177 FYQLCLDK

-190 LNKYLETDGSMNS
+190 LTKYLETDSSMNS
-203 QSFTE
+203 QSYTE
-208 VNINSTSDMVSWGS
+208 VNIKSTNDMVSWGK
-222 LEPQLFRKGVPT
+222 LEPQLFRKGIPT

-239 ETTGSVTVEYMI
+239 ETTGSISIEYMI
-251 ASKDDEGNQEIYHVT
+251 SAKDEEGNQELYHVT
-266 DFYRMRYTQAKI
+266 DFYRMRYTQARV

-296 VITKDGINLGVAF
+296 VITKDGINLGVAS
-309 KDVQHVTNQNAD
+309 KEVQHVTNQNAD
-321 IAAFVQE
+321 IVAFVQE
-328 GELWSFNKTANK
+328 GELWSYNKTANK
-340 MTRIFSFREDGETD
+340 LTRILSFREDGESD
-354 IRNESTE
+354 IRYESTA
-361 HNIKIIRVGETGDVD
+361 HSMKIIRVGETGDVD
-376 FVLYGYMSRGSHEGT
+376 FVLYGYMSRGSHEGV

-412 PSTKSYEF
+412 PTTQSYEF
-420 LREDLEMLSYIST
+420 LRKDLEKLSYIST
-433 QDQLYLLLEGNLY
+433 QDQLYLLLEGSLY

-459 SGISKD
+459 SGIPKD
-465 AFSVSATNA
+465 GFYVSATNA
-474 HAAWLEGND
+474 HAAWMEGND
-483 EYNTT
+483 ANNTT
-488 EITEID
+488 QITEID

-499 TRTIAAQEGTKLKAI
+499 TRTITAAEGTRLRAV

-526 NDQDI
+526 NESDI

-537 NIQFAMHEVRIESFD
+537 NIQFAMNEVRIESFD
-552 GALVKNYQQE
+552 GTLVKNYQQE
-562 GVYILQVNIQQGLL
+562 GVYILGITLQQGLI
-576 ELIRANW
+576 ELSRANW
-583 QDGAYVQINSDHI
+583 QDGAYVEINTDHI

-605 MLTVNAKVTE
+605 AITVNAKVTE
-615 RQGMQVR
+615 RQGMQIR
-622 LNFSSSIRDKNPLVI
+622 LNFSSSIRDKNPLVM
-637 VSKLMENQENRT
+637 VSKMMESQENRT
-649 LNMEPDKTEGGQAY
+649 LNMEVEKTQDGQAY

-669 KLDSIFTH
+669 KLDSIFTR

-682 VRADNQAGVVL
+682 VRADEQTGVVL

-704 NLKTRVTIDLGDVPE
+704 NLKTRVTMGLGDIPE
-719 VFRTGTL
+719 VFKTGEL

-732 EGLNGAGTVLNLTG
+732 EGLGSSGTVLNLTG
-746 CSLKSVLYE
+746 CSLQSVLYE

-767 DTETVVIIGYD
+767 DTESVLIIGYD

-799 STELFQNAGN
+799 STELFQSAGN
-809 VFISYIEAIKD
+809 VFISYIESID

>member
-1 MKKVLTKIGI
+1 MKRILTKIGI
-11 LAAVFVIAV
+11 LAALFVIAV
-20 IVISSRMNKQ
+20 LVISSRMNKQ

-36 DLETATLPVL
+36 DLEAASLPVL

-55 NQLAGYKSEMQAD
+55 NQLLGYKQEMQVD

-81 EITLV
+81 EITLA
-86 INPYEYKIKSV
+86 ITPCGHKIKSV

-117 FEKEED
+117 FSKEENT
-123 AQKASFTIEQPIRM
+123 QKATFAIQQPIRM

-172 EFAQS
+172 EFAET
-177 FYQMCLDK
+177 FYQLCLDK

-190 LNKYLETDGSMNS
+190 LTKYLETDSSMNS
-203 QSFTE
+203 QSYTE
-208 VNINSTSDMVSWGS
+208 VNIKSTNDMVSWGK
-222 LEPQLFRKGVPT
+222 LEPQLFRKGIPT

-239 ETTGSVTVEYMI
+239 ETTGSISIEYMI
-251 ASKDDEGNQEIYHVT
+251 SAKDEEGNQELYHVT
-266 DFYRMRYTQAKI
+266 DFYRMRYTQARV

-296 VITKDGINLGVAF
+296 VITKDGINLGVAS
-309 KDVQHVTNQNAD
+309 KEVQHVTNQNAD
-321 IAAFVQE
+321 IVAFVQE
-328 GELWSFNKTANK
+328 GELWSYNKTANK
-340 MTRIFSFREDGETD
+340 LTRILSFREDGESD
-354 IRNESTE
+354 IRYESTA
-361 HNIKIIRVGETGDVD
+361 HSMKIIRVGETGDVD
-376 FVLYGYMSRGSHEGT
+376 FVLYGYMSRGSHEGV

-412 PSTKSYEF
+412 PTTQSYEF
-420 LREDLEMLSYIST
+420 LRKDLEKLSYIST
-433 QDQLYLLLEGNLY
+433 QDQLYLLLEGSLY

-459 SGISKD
+459 SGIPKD
-465 AFSVSATNA
+465 GFYVSATNA
-474 HAAWLEGND
+474 HAAWMEGND
-483 EYNTT
+483 ANNTT
-488 EITEID
+488 QITEID

-499 TRTIAAQEGTKLKAI
+499 TRTITAAEGTRLRAV

-526 NDQDI
+526 NESDI

-537 NIQFAMHEVRIESFD
+537 NIQFAMNEVRIESFD
-552 GALVKNYQQE
+552 GTLVKNYQQE
-562 GVYILQVNIQQGLL
+562 GVYILGITLQQGLI
-576 ELIRANW
+576 ELSRANW
-583 QDGAYVQINSDHI
+583 QDGAYVEINTDHI

-605 MLTVNAKVTE
+605 AITVNAKVTE
-615 RQGMQVR
+615 RQGMQIR
-622 LNFSSSIRDKNPLVI
+622 LNFSSSIRDKNPLVM
-637 VSKLMENQENRT
+637 VSKMMESQENRT
-649 LNMEPDKTEGGQAY
+649 LNMEVEKTQDGQAY

-669 KLDSIFTH
+669 KLDSIFTR

-682 VRADNQAGVVL
+682 VRADEQTGVVL

-704 NLKTRVTIDLGDVPE
+704 NLKARVTMELGDIPE
-719 VFRTGTL
+719 VFKTGEL

-732 EGLNGAGTVLNLTG
+732 EGLGSSGTVLNLTG
-746 CSLKSVLYE
+746 CSLQSVLYE

-767 DTETVVIIGYD
+767 DTESVLIIGYD

-799 STELFQNAGN
+799 STELFQSAGN
-809 VFISYIEAIKD
+809 VFISYIESID

>member
-1 MKKVLTKIGI
+1 MKRILTKIGI
-11 LAAVFVIAV
+11 LAALFVIAV
-20 IVISSRMNKQ
+20 LVISSRMNKQ

-36 DLETATLPVL
+36 DLEAASLPVL

-55 NQLAGYKSEMQAD
+55 NQLLGYKQEMQVD

-81 EITLV
+81 EITLA
-86 INPYEYKIKSV
+86 ITPCGHKIKSV

-117 FEKEED
+117 FSKEENT
-123 AQKASFTIEQPIRM
+123 QKATFAIQQPIRM

-172 EFAQS
+172 EFAET
-177 FYQMCLDK
+177 FYQLCLDK

-190 LNKYLETDGSMNS
+190 LTKYLETDSSMNS
-203 QSFTE
+203 QSYTE
-208 VNINSTSDMVSWGS
+208 VNIKSTNDMVSWGK
-222 LEPQLFRKGVPT
+222 LEPQLFRKGIPT

-239 ETTGSVTVEYMI
+239 ETTGSISIEYMI
-251 ASKDDEGNQEIYHVT
+251 SAKDEEGNQELYHVT
-266 DFYRMRYTQAKI
+266 DFYRMRYTQARV

-296 VITKDGINLGVAF
+296 VITKDGINLGVAS
-309 KDVQHVTNQNAD
+309 KEVQHVTNQNAD
-321 IAAFVQE
+321 IVAFVQE
-328 GELWSFNKTANK
+328 GELWSYNKTANK
-340 MTRIFSFREDGETD
+340 LTRILSFREDGESD
-354 IRNESTE
+354 IRYESTA
-361 HNIKIIRVGETGDVD
+361 HSMKIIRVGETGDVD
-376 FVLYGYMSRGSHEGT
+376 FVLYGYMSRGSHEGV

-412 PSTKSYEF
+412 PTTQSYEF
-420 LREDLEMLSYIST
+420 LRKDLEKLSYIST
-433 QDQLYLLLEGNLY
+433 QDQLYLLLEGSLY

-459 SGISKD
+459 SGIPKD
-465 AFSVSATNA
+465 GFYVSATNA
-474 HAAWLEGND
+474 HAAWMEGND
-483 EYNTT
+483 ANNTT
-488 EITEID
+488 QITEID

-499 TRTIAAQEGTKLKAI
+499 TRTITAAEGTRLRAV

-526 NDQDI
+526 NESDI

-537 NIQFAMHEVRIESFD
+537 NIQFAMNEVRIESFD
-552 GALVKNYQQE
+552 GTMVKNYQQE
-562 GVYILQVNIQQGLL
+562 GVYILGITLQQGLI
-576 ELIRANW
+576 ELSRANW
-583 QDGAYVQINSDHI
+583 QDGAYVEINTDHI

-605 MLTVNAKVTE
+605 AITVNAKVTE
-615 RQGMQVR
+615 RQGMQIR
-622 LNFSSSIRDKNPLVI
+622 LNFSSSIRDKNPLVM
-637 VSKLMENQENRT
+637 VSKMMESQENRT
-649 LNMEPDKTEGGQAY
+649 LNMEVEKTQDGQAY

-669 KLDSIFTH
+669 KLDSIFTR

-682 VRADNQAGVVL
+682 VRADEQTGVVL

-704 NLKTRVTIDLGDVPE
+704 NLKTRVTMGLGDIPE
-719 VFRTGTL
+719 VFKTGEL

-732 EGLNGAGTVLNLTG
+732 EGLGSSGTVLNLTG
-746 CSLKSVLYE
+746 CSLQSVLYE

-767 DTETVVIIGYD
+767 DTESVLIIGYD

-799 STELFQNAGN
+799 STELFQSAGN
-809 VFISYIEAIKD
+809 VFISYIESID